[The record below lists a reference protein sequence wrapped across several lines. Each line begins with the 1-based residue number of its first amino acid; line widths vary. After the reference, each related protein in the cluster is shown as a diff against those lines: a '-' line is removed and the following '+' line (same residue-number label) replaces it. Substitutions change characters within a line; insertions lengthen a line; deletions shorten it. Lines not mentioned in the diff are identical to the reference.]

1 MAPLSI
7 HRYFAVEVPLSF
19 QEVMTRLRILIS
31 ITILWIYAVHFSL
44 LPLVDWVDSRYQIY
58 LYDLGCFLHSVP
70 GYFHGVWRDFQID
83 SRAYQDAR
91 TMWTRSFMH
100 GVWAGH
106 FFRRAFIRVLGIRK
120 MMRRGNNMIYPLTVH
135 VVPFRSRTEVD
146 QVRSCY
152 TNLPLF
158 CRRYR
163 KVTSNS
169 YYMAVSYKNYW
180 IHEFDWMKS
189 ILKKVKIVSSRPAP
203 RPLMFCGE
211 KVANH
216 N

>member
-1 MAPLSI
+1 MISLGISDLLMGIAVEILSLALTGTAAKPCLSLITSFCIISGVSSLLNMAPLSI

-91 TMWTRSFMH
+91 TM
-100 GVWAGH
+100 
-106 FFRRAFIRVLGIRK
+106 
-120 MMRRGNNMIYPLTVH
+120 
-135 VVPFRSRTEVD
+135 
-146 QVRSCY
+146 
-152 TNLPLF
+152 
-158 CRRYR
+158 
-163 KVTSNS
+163 
-169 YYMAVSYKNYW
+169 
-180 IHEFDWMKS
+180 
-189 ILKKVKIVSSRPAP
+189 
-203 RPLMFCGE
+203 
-211 KVANH
+211 
-216 N
+216 